1 MKDAKQSKRVYRCDM
16 NDASLF
22 LECYEEL
29 NFGGPS
35 GMNSRAGILS
45 KRAALRASSSTRS
58 GRRLTARS

>member
-29 NFGGPS
+29 NFGGATMS
-35 GMNSRAGILS
+35 QVLAQLS
-45 KRAALRASSSTRS
+45 AEAH
-58 GRRLTARS
+58 